1 MIDYPTTEERRSEAQ
16 RLLDGLAPR
25 WVANRMS
32 AVDDYSIGKATV
44 RLWKRGERVPDLED
58 LLRLVDATQ
67 RPLDP
72 ELRTR
77 LFGDPP
83 LKDEAAS

>member
-1 MIDYPTTEERRSEAQ
+1 
-16 RLLDGLAPR
+16 
-25 WVANRMS
+25 MS
-32 AVDDYSIGKATV
+32 SVDDYNIGKATV

-77 LFGDPP
+77 IFGGSLDPP
-83 LKDEAAS
+83 EKDELAAG